1 MRTSF
6 LTYFLI
12 CRIKQERGICLVD
25 FLHFASVTLTLTRWP
40 SCTNLTRRPISWRWP
55 RRPKRNFVR
64 QGFSKCTCMLHMYRH
79 TQTQRDSYT
88 DIIATENDTTCKV
101 SINCND
107 ILFLVM
113 LFFVIVCRDRK
124 IMELEEELTAVGNN
138 MKSLEIAEQEVSLS
152 FFNA

>member
-1 MRTSF
+1 
-6 LTYFLI
+6 
-12 CRIKQERGICLVD
+12 
-25 FLHFASVTLTLTRWP
+25 
-40 SCTNLTRRPISWRWP
+40 
-55 RRPKRNFVR
+55 
-64 QGFSKCTCMLHMYRH
+64 MLHMYRH